1 MKTQHDIKNLEI
13 KLDALSISNDVKIG
27 VPLSQ
32 KKYSPLL
39 GYEYDV
45 ISYIIALVIPT
56 CLKDTLMSLLKKQD
70 LENVSHHEI
79 TSEMGYIRI
88 VIYL

>member
-13 KLDALSISNDVKIG
+13 KLDALLMSNDVKMG
-27 VPLSQ
+27 TPVSQ

-39 GYEYDV
+39 GYEYDA
-45 ISYIIALVIPT
+45 ISHTIALVIPT
-56 CLKDTLMSLLKKQD
+56 SLKDTLMSLLRKQD
-70 LENVSHHEI
+70 FEDVSHHEI
-79 TSEMGYIRI
+79 TSETGYIRI